1 MIIARGLIGIVLAA
15 AQAAAAPASPAP
27 ASPPPASSAPSA
39 IGAQAPSTTSVVS
52 VDGFNLGAK
61 SAATLTPDQA
71 ATLRSQ
77 CGDRRFETSA
87 DGMIDGELKR
97 RKITLCA
104 APGDSNAQWIAKLEN
119 AVSWVRAQPG
129 LSDPVKAQLVASL
142 QAKIES
148 ERSLGPMRALPSG
161 GLPAADALVATVPPM
176 PPPLPR
182 STLSG
187 AAMLALAPPL
197 VARPPLTIRCLAAGE
212 RGAGTACGKLAATT
226 VFTVHADADLAGP
239 TTLRFTR
246 RGEFRAETEVAALR
260 RGQILRVKMPSQVC
274 AGVVRSD
281 VAIEIMS
288 ASSNS
293 GRVAQIADKVGPFDL
308 HC

>member
-1 MIIARGLIGIVLAA
+1 MIFGHWLVGITLGATQV
-15 AQAAAAPASPAP
+15 AAPVGAP
-27 ASPPPASSAPSA
+27 PKSAPGS
-39 IGAQAPSTTSVVS
+39 QPSSTTTVVPL
-52 VDGFNLGAK
+52 DGFNLGAK
-61 SAATLTPDQA
+61 PASELTRNQA
-71 ATLRSQ
+71 DTLRSQ

-87 DGMIDGELKR
+87 DGMIDGEMKR

-104 APGDSNAQWIAKLEN
+104 APGDSNAQWITKLEN
-119 AVSWVRAQPG
+119 AVAWVRAQPG
-129 LSDPVKAQLVASL
+129 LSDPVKDKLIADL
-142 QAKIES
+142 QTKIGQ
-148 ERSLGPMRALPSG
+148 ERSVAPLRALPSA

-197 VARPPLTIRCLAAGE
+197 VTRPPLTIRCLAAGE
-212 RGAGTACGKLAATT
+212 RGVGTRCGRLVSNT
-226 VFTVHADADLAGP
+226 VFTVYADADLAGP
-239 TTLRFTR
+239 TTLRFMR
-246 RGEFRAETEVAALR
+246 RGELRAETDVAPLR
-260 RGQILRVKMPSQVC
+260 QGQMLRVKLPPQVC
-274 AGVVRSD
+274 SGVVRSD

-288 ASSNS
+288 EQSSS